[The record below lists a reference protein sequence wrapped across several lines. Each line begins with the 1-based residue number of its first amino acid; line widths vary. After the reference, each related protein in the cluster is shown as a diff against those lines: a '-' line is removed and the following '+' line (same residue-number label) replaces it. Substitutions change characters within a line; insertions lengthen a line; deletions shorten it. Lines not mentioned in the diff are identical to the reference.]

1 MYYSIH
7 QRTEMLYS
15 APIYQ
20 SAIGVM
26 SMVTVPIVKESGR
39 TVKVLLGADDLPT
52 TYYNILPD
60 LPIPLPPPI
69 HPGTKEPIGPAA
81 PPGEKGAARP
91 GGARAVLPEGDHPA
105 GGPHEPVRAD
115 PGGGPRGVPAARPPA
130 APVPRGPAGEGPPRP
145 PAGLL

>member
-60 LPIPLPPPI
+60 LPIPLPPPL
-69 HPGTKEPIGPAA
+69 HPGTKEPIGPPALA
-81 PPGEKGAARP
+81 PLFPLELIRQEVSTE
-91 GGARAVLPEGDHPA
+91 RFIEIQQ
-105 GGPHEPVRAD
+105 PVRDAY
-115 PGGGPRGVPAARPPA
+115 RT
-130 APVPRGPAGEGPPRP
+130 
-145 PAGLL
+145 

>member
-26 SMVTVPIVKESGR
+26 SMVTVPIVKETGR
-39 TVKVLLGADDLPT
+39 TVKVTLGADDLPT
-52 TYYNILPD
+52 DYYNILPD

-69 HPGTKEPIGPAA
+69 HPGTKEPIGPEALA
-81 PPGEKGAARP
+81 PIFPMEIIRQEVSTNRFEPIPEEVREADLTLGRP
-91 GGARAVLPEGDHPA
+91 APDRKRVVEGKRVEL
-105 GGPHEPVRAD
+105 G
-115 PGGGPRGVPAARPPA
+115 
-130 APVPRGPAGEGPPRP
+130 
-145 PAGLL
+145 